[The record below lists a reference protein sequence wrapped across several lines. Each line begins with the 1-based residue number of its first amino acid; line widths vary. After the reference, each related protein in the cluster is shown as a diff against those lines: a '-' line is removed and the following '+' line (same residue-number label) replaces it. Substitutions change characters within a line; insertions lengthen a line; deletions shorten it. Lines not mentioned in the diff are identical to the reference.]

1 MLVANCGYVIVE
13 VEKNP
18 NVSPGGIVL
27 PENSVKESN
36 KGVVYD
42 HGVVIDD
49 DLVDAGIE
57 FFSLTVYTVFFPLYA
72 GHKLVYEGKEYLV
85 LKEEEIL
92 AFVKKD

>member
-42 HGVVIDD
+42 HGE
-49 DLVDAGIE
+49 DLDND
-57 FFSLTVYTVFFPLYA
+57 LTGYTVFFPLYS
-72 GHKLVYEGKEYLV
+72 GHKLVYKGKEYLV

-92 AFVKKD
+92 AFVEKD